1 MWDCKGAR
9 KWVTDTGT
17 MQLNPGITD
26 FIKGI
31 HNSAAMR
38 ITEIKDK
45 ESWQQSIQISEG
57 FVISEMIVFST
68 TRKIQSGVSKSPTII
83 T

>member
-1 MWDCKGAR
+1 MWDCKEAR

-17 MQLNPGITD
+17 MQLNQGITD

-31 HNSAAMR
+31 HISAAMR

-45 ESWQQSIQISEG
+45 ESWQQSI
-57 FVISEMIVFST
+57 
-68 TRKIQSGVSKSPTII
+68 
-83 T
+83 